1 MALLGFQLCFT
12 LIMASFLQKLTPIY
26 SLGRWILCNG
36 SLIFYR
42 EPSNEELLKLSGK
55 QLEKAKG
62 KRKNNNQQQKQQT
75 FKIPKNL
82 EVSLS
87 TDQIKPINSLVLRS
101 YSEYEWI
108 VNYALFVVLVYIST
122 EVYYELWKPSK
133 EFNLSLIWIAL
144 SVSFAMKNMFNI
156 IKLYIKSGGGEMY
169 LSIVFGIVSFILSLG
184 LLTVSEDYLDFGMS
198 KWIEVDGRQKVSG
211 LKLVLAFVSALHG
224 VIFAFPAFRMA
235 QMYRDAVK
243 YSEGNRF
250 LNTLL
255 HVNFIAPLL
264 ISSCWVKPLVR
275 DFVLKP
281 GKITNSSIT
290 SMEVISVDRFEVYR
304 VAFAVA
310 VCLLKFVLIR
320 PHLQA
325 YLNIAYDRTLKLRKE
340 AGKITNVE
348 YRTLVAQ
355 VYYYL
360 GVVAI
365 QYLCPLVVH
374 LSLAFCLKTL
384 GNYTWTA
391 LYDPE
396 ASQYLCDVTNT
407 TGDVIRSVGE
417 EASLKEMIASAY
429 DARKFAM
436 SFPPN
441 ICRSVIGYLVF
452 YSNFNWFLATCV
464 GLLHHAYF

>member
-1 MALLGFQLCFT
+1 
-12 LIMASFLQKLTPIY
+12 MASFLQKLTPIY

-55 QLEKAKG
+55 QLEKQKG
-62 KRKNNNQQQKQQT
+62 KRKNNNQQKQQT

-108 VNYALFVVLVYIST
+108 VNYALFVVLVYATT

-133 EFNLSLIWIAL
+133 ELNMSLIWIAL
-144 SVSFAMKNMFNI
+144 SVSFALKNMFNI

-169 LSIVFGIVSFILSLG
+169 LSVVFGIFSFILSLG

-198 KWIEVDGRQKVSG
+198 KWIEVDARQKVSG
-211 LKLVLAFVSALHG
+211 LKILLAFASALHG

-243 YSEGNRF
+243 YSEGSRF

-255 HVNFIAPLL
+255 HFNFVAPLL
-264 ISSCWVKPLVR
+264 VAAMWVKPVVR

-281 GKITNSSIT
+281 GKITNSSVT
-290 SMEVISVDRFEVYR
+290 EEVLSMERFEVYR
-304 VAFAVA
+304 IAFVVAA
-310 VCLLKFVLIR
+310 CLLKFILIR

-391 LYDPE
+391 LYD
-396 ASQYLCDVTNT
+396 SQAPNFLFDDVTPVVD
-407 TGDVIRSVGE
+407 DVSRTVTSME
-417 EASLKEMIASAY
+417 SSLKQMISDYNGDLKRATSL
-429 DARKFAM
+429 
-436 SFPPN
+436 PPN
-441 ICRSVIGYLVF
+441 VWRSVIGYFVF
-452 YSNFNWFLATCV
+452 YSNFNWFGATCV